1 VRKLHAGSWADGL
14 YSKATLHDEEGV
26 VEVIAGLDDIMV
38 AADSERGGG
47 QERRGGGAVSGEG
60 KGQHSTLRCTPTI
73 AAIGGEC
80 RWLGAGNHER
90 KMVAL
95 PQSGRRRSDR
105 AADKRAPN
113 GLIFI

>member
-1 VRKLHAGSWADGL
+1 
-14 YSKATLHDEEGV
+14 V

-47 QERRGGGAVSGEG
+47 QEQRGGGAVSGEG

-80 RWLGAGNHER
+80 RWLGA
-90 KMVAL
+90 
-95 PQSGRRRSDR
+95 R
-105 AADKRAPN
+105 AEN
-113 GLIFI
+113 GGAAAVWASSFGQGG